1 MIYSI
6 SYLESRWNRPVYRA
20 LRKASISGS
29 LESRQTGR
37 AAIREH
43 DVARCYFHLKNGD
56 ERLLDPEGQQIE
68 NPGRIAEIALKEV
81 RSIISQD
88 ALRGEID
95 LDQRPEVEDESGKLV
110 YSLPFADAVRI
121 IPGRQ

>member
-1 MIYSI
+1 M
-6 SYLESRWNRPVYRA
+6 
-20 LRKASISGS
+20 
-29 LESRQTGR
+29 
-37 AAIREH
+37 
-43 DVARCYFHLKNGD
+43 ARCYFHLRNGD
-56 ERLLDPEGQQIE
+56 ERLLDPEGQQIGD
-68 NPGRIAEIALKEV
+68 PGQIAGIALKEA

-95 LDQRPEVEDESGKLV
+95 LDQRLEVEDESGKLV